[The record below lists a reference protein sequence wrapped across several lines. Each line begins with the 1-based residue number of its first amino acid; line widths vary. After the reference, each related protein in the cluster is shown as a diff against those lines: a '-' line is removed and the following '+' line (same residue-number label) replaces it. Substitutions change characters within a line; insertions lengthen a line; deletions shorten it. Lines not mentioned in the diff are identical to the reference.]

1 MFSQFGNSLADI
13 YFLKFKRL
21 GRRKSRENAGSSW
34 SSRLMW
40 MNERHMIEADGPRN
54 VAKQR
59 DILVLRSNQTDLVS
73 ARTNP
78 SRHISWQQAL
88 NHWHRETWCTSIK
101 CDCTQEFVC
110 VRGSVFSISAQRPV
124 LWRQTLPP
132 QPLNKPAQQKQELVF
147 RIGPKLSCG
156 QIAYL
161 IKVVMEISK
170 KTLWPHSYELHFCS
184 CIVPSGVSFLLALHG
199 FSSFSWLYCR
209 FD

>member
-1 MFSQFGNSLADI
+1 MPVHPDPPDWC
-13 YFLKFKRL
+13 
-21 GRRKSRENAGSSW
+21 E
-34 SSRLMW
+34 W
-40 MNERHMIEADGPRN
+40 MNDTWL
-54 VAKQR
+54 KQK
-59 DILVLRSNQTDLVS
+59 DLEM
-73 ARTNP
+73 
-78 SRHISWQQAL
+78 WL
-88 NHWHRETWCTSIK
+88 NRETYWRCAQTRQIWYQQGQTPLDTSADNK
-101 CDCTQEFVC
+101 RWTTVAQGNVVYKRQMWLHTQEFVC

-147 RIGPKLSCG
+147 RTGPKLSCG

-184 CIVPSGVSFLLALHG
+184 CIVPSDVSFLLAIHG
-199 FSSFSWLYCR
+199 FSSFPWLYCR